1 MSAGAIYCHARALI
15 FGGITMENTTTSATS
30 YVEYINKLP
39 GVISSDVVIDGDTIS
54 EVHVLSN
61 STRTPKQLVRDIQSV
76 FYARFHKKIDHKI
89 VSIAQIDLPM
99 SSTIVT
105 KASQAAA
112 VTPTTTVVSSH
123 PRLSIE
129 EVSLTKRQNDSVV
142 KVGLSFGGA
151 HYTCA
156 QTCSN
161 DKSDYYRAIAQATLG
176 SACQALDYSL
186 NFSVLDVRLADIA
199 SETAV
204 LVCVSQSMGAN
215 TNSHYCGSAFVT
227 DDRET
232 AVVKATLNAIN
243 RLIRQH

>member
-1 MSAGAIYCHARALI
+1 
-15 FGGITMENTTTSATS
+15 MENTMTAATG

-39 GVISSDVVIDGDTIS
+39 GVISSDVVIDGDAIS

-89 VSIAQIDLPM
+89 VSVAQIDLPM
-99 SSTIVT
+99 SSTLVT

-112 VTPTTTVVSSH
+112 VTPTTTTVVSSH

-129 EVSLTKRQNDSVV
+129 EVSLTKRQNDSLV
-142 KVGLSFGGA
+142 KVGLSFGND

-156 QTCSN
+156 QACSN

-204 LVCVSQSMGAN
+204 LVCVSQSTGTN
-215 TNSHYCGSAFVT
+215 TNNHYCGSAFVT